1 MLLDM
6 TWYSSC
12 GRGSTGASS
21 TPSLARWERVKASQL
36 VRVTSRPYT
45 RTWHGDILSV
55 IFVMSPKVT
64 TRTLVPMLRSVQC
77 QYSRSAPCSR
87 QDTPPIHTL
96 SSINLEAAVLGDPVP
111 LDEDALVEA
120 GVVQPRLH
128 QAQRVVLQVVEQL
141 HAPHAPSLRPHP
153 VRDNL
158 VEVAEEPEN
167 LV

>member
-1 MLLDM
+1 MLLDI
-6 TWYSSC
+6 TWYSSW

-45 RTWHGDILSV
+45 RTWCGEVFSVPGGDHTHLGADVEVSPVPVLAVSSLQQPSRGHDTYTILTIQV
-55 IFVMSPKVT
+55 
-64 TRTLVPMLRSVQC
+64 
-77 QYSRSAPCSR
+77 
-87 QDTPPIHTL
+87 H
-96 SSINLEAAVLGDPVP
+96 LEGAVLGHPVP

-141 HAPHAPSLRPHP
+141 HAPHAPSLRAHP

-158 VEVAEEPEN
+158 VEVAEEPEH

>member
-1 MLLDM
+1 MLLDI
-6 TWYSSC
+6 TWYSSW

-45 RTWHGDILSV
+45 RTWCGEVFSVPGGDHTHLGADV
-55 IFVMSPKVT
+55 EVSPVPVLAVSSLQH
-64 TRTLVPMLRSVQC
+64 TL
-77 QYSRSAPCSR
+77 
-87 QDTPPIHTL
+87 PIHTL
-96 SSINLEAAVLGDPVP
+96 SSVYTTHLEGAVLGHPVP

-141 HAPHAPSLRPHP
+141 HAPHAPSLRAHP

-158 VEVAEEPEN
+158 VEVAEEPEH